1 MELCLGSSK
10 KRPLSMRGPAGR
22 CFNWGL
28 PFPVLCFPALIK
40 VEFAYGTAFTLRGK
54 RCVQKGGNS
63 WVVCCDDKEA
73 RMLFLL
79 PLLFLRGMGGKPIDL
94 FRAARVGKSFKAR
107 QQCMLGVVWCCAAL
121 QTCALVLRY
130 PPQRKGRE
138 YQGDVTTPLLGGAK
152 PVRVHT

>member
-1 MELCLGSSK
+1 M
-10 KRPLSMRGPAGR
+10 
-22 CFNWGL
+22 
-28 PFPVLCFPALIK
+28 
-40 VEFAYGTAFTLRGK
+40 
-54 RCVQKGGNS
+54 
-63 WVVCCDDKEA
+63 CCDDKEA

-79 PLLFLRGMGGKPIDL
+79 PLLFLRGMGGKPIDF

-107 QQCMLGVVWCCAAL
+107 QQRMLGVVWCCAAL

-152 PVRVHT
+152 PVRVHTYAHTRQSAQLPEKGRLGSQQTRCRTQVHTCGHARTPCMDTDSRQQ